1 MITLNQLDEPDED
14 AGAIHTYRGRPEEDQ
29 RKTRIR
35 ARRTSRAVTGPDIP
49 IERPPSTRVRTTHG
63 MGPHS
68 RLGPAPTACH
78 RSSSGSSVKT
88 AGLAIESLTLARWLT
103 RGARL
108 DVVAAQ
114 TCLEHRTPSW
124 RTSSYL
130 IRFVTYRIIQVRYWY
145 PLMHRGRASLVRE
158 GHEKRTSTGI

>member
-108 DVVAAQ
+108 DVGCTNVPRAPNSFVADQ
-114 TCLEHRTPSW
+114 FLFDTFRH
-124 RTSSYL
+124 
-130 IRFVTYRIIQVRYWY
+130 V
-145 PLMHRGRASLVRE
+145 
-158 GHEKRTSTGI
+158 